1 VADILFVTWDGGGAV
16 PPALGIARE
25 LQARG
30 HAVRFLGHPEQAD
43 ALRARGVEVA
53 PSRHTRGFAG
63 RPQSSTVALMAVFA
77 ERALGRDLLDA
88 VAERP
93 ADLVVVDCFMFGA
106 LDAARRAGLP
116 YVVLESTFD
125 AYYERICLRGPLAL
139 SLRLR
144 GLAPRRAVDTARVRL
159 VTSMPELDPAGAAPH
174 LTHVGPVVDVAPR
187 VSGDPMLLVSL
198 STFGYPGMERV
209 LQNVVDATRD
219 IDARI
224 VVTTGPLI
232 DPAALRR
239 PAHIEVH
246 RFVPH
251 VQLMPEATALVG
263 HGGHG
268 TTMQALAHDLPVLVL
283 PMDGKTDQPAVGRAV
298 TRAGAGLVASR
309 KAGPEELATLIAA
322 LLEDGPHRAL
332 AARLGAT
339 IRAMPG
345 AANGADRI
353 EETLRDGVPSPGRR
367 APRP

>member
-1 VADILFVTWDGGGAV
+1 MADILFVTWDGGGAV

-30 HAVRFLGHPEQAD
+30 HAVRFLGHEIQAEELLAQGMEVVPAED
-43 ALRARGVEVA
+43 ARPFSGRGPNSV
-53 PSRHTRGFAG
+53 P
-63 RPQSSTVALMAVFA
+63 ALMAAFGD
-77 ERALGRDLLDA
+77 RGMGRDLLRA

-116 YVVLESTFD
+116 YLVLEHTFD
-125 AYYERICLRGPLAL
+125 DYYERVCLRGPLGL

-144 GLAPRRAVDTARVRL
+144 RLAPRRAVESARLRL
-159 VTSMPELDPAGAAPH
+159 VTSVPELDPAGAAPH

-187 VSGDPMLLVSL
+187 EPAGPTVLVSL
-198 STFGYPGMERV
+198 STFGYRGMQQV
-209 LQNVVDATRD
+209 LQNILDATHGL
-219 IDARI
+219 DARI

-232 DPAALRR
+232 DPDALRH
-239 PAHIEVH
+239 AGQVEVH

-251 VQLMPEATALVG
+251 VQLMPAATMLVG

-283 PMDGKTDQPAVGRAV
+283 PMDGKSDQPGVGRAV
-298 TRAGAGLVASR
+298 ARSGAGLVASR
-309 KAGPEELATLIAA
+309 QAGPGELAPLISR
-322 LLEDGPHRAL
+322 LLGDGPHRAA
-332 AARLGAT
+332 AARLGAA

-353 EETLRDGVPSPGRR
+353 EQAVTDGASVRDRPST
-367 APRP
+367 RP